1 MLPER
6 GGDVNFSSREPVSVG
21 KDMDA
26 QEFLRLV
33 EWMRWWLMRCL
44 WEDGESD
51 SAASRYACRPAF
63 NSVGAIEEKL

>member
-26 QEFLRLV
+26 QEFLYLV
-33 EWMRWWLMRCL
+33 E
-44 WEDGESD
+44 
-51 SAASRYACRPAF
+51 
-63 NSVGAIEEKL
+63 